1 MTMDNRKICPLC
13 AWRANCAKRF
23 SRGDDA
29 TLHCPD
35 FSEDV
40 SLRKASGSSASPND
54 DSNHGNQ
61 SR

>member
-1 MTMDNRKICPLC
+1 MSEDRRKSCLVC

-23 SRGDDA
+23 SMADDA

-40 SLRKASGSSASPND
+40 TLRKRPAEPAATPED
-54 DSNHGNQ
+54 EVKP
-61 SR
+61 

>member
-1 MTMDNRKICPLC
+1 MTHDARRICPLC
-13 AWRANCAKRF
+13 AWRGSCAKRF

-40 SLRKASGSSASPND
+40 TLRRKEGEAPTEAEPSTGKTEKK
-54 DSNHGNQ
+54 
-61 SR
+61 

>member
-1 MTMDNRKICPLC
+1 MPSDVHQICLLC

-23 SRGDDA
+23 AMGDDA

-40 SLRKASGSSASPND
+40 LLRKERVHREADREKSTEKD
-54 DSNHGNQ
+54 
-61 SR
+61 

>member
-1 MTMDNRKICPLC
+1 MSEDKRQLCVIC

-23 SRGDDA
+23 SMGDDA

-40 SLRKASGSSASPND
+40 SLRKQTGQTKDTNPQD
-54 DSNHGNQ
+54 QDQ
-61 SR
+61 

>member
-1 MTMDNRKICPLC
+1 MPCDSRTIYPLC
-13 AWRANCAKRF
+13 AWRGSCAKRF

-40 SLRKASGSSASPND
+40 TLRRSGEETPAAPTHPARKD
-54 DSNHGNQ
+54 
-61 SR
+61 